1 MLGSICT
8 LEYLKI
14 LKTLILKQTNESY
27 LNWQMS
33 SAAFQDKWSI
43 YKNQFY
49 FYRLA
54 KKHSENEIK
63 KTAPFTSASKRMEY
77 SGINL
82 TKEV

>member
-1 MLGSICT
+1 
-8 LEYLKI
+8 
-14 LKTLILKQTNESY
+14 
-27 LNWQMS
+27 MS

-63 KTAPFTSASKRMEY
+63 KTAPFTSASKIMEY